1 MRMCNELC
9 PKNIGTGSQVELL
22 LLALFCYG
30 PPFQN
35 GVESFYN
42 SVENCGEFLI
52 LAAIQFKLAYMLFY
66 NICFSFSIL
75 LTKTWRRRKVDRTS
89 KAVLPET
96 LSGGPSPVTTLL
108 INISIPLLYVALLLF
123 KA

>member
-1 MRMCNELC
+1 M
-9 PKNIGTGSQVELL
+9 
-22 LLALFCYG
+22 G
-30 PPFQN
+30 PHSN
-35 GVESFYN
+35 GVEQFYN
-42 SVENCGEFLI
+42 SVENCGEFPI
-52 LAAIQFKLAYMLFY
+52 LAAIQFNLAYMLFY

-96 LSGGPSPVTTLL
+96 LSGRPSPVTILL